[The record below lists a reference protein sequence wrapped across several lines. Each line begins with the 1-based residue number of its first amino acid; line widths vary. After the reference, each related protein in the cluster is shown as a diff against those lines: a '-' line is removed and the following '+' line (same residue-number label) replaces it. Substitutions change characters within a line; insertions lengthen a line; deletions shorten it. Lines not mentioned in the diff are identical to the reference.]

1 MIFSKLMSMRQKG
14 RKSVLYL
21 SHICVWVLLSVVKSS
36 PVAWWD
42 TRGTDRHSILF
53 RIAND
58 SPAWA
63 SENPHDVITNHRLT
77 KMEQRGER
85 ERYWPRQLVHHN
97 LLNYCLQ
104 FPLLSKP
111 LLLTNTQIY
120 HPITLHAHIGLL
132 ELNKHPPPGGD
143 NKLKTNAW
151 GEKNKLTIHVF
162 QNIHF
167 GVTGRINL

>member
-1 MIFSKLMSMRQKG
+1 MTFSKPISMRQKG

-42 TRGTDRHSILF
+42 TRGTGRHSILF
-53 RIAND
+53 WIAND
-58 SPAWA
+58 SPAWV

-77 KMEQRGER
+77 KMEQREGER

-104 FPLLSKP
+104 FPLLGKP
-111 LLLTNTQIY
+111 LLLTNTNISSN
-120 HPITLHAHIGLL
+120 HITCSHRTSGA
-132 ELNKHPPPGGD
+132 
-143 NKLKTNAW
+143 
-151 GEKNKLTIHVF
+151 
-162 QNIHF
+162 
-167 GVTGRINL
+167 